1 MVLCAYHR
9 VYTVQE
15 FMEFAHTA
23 RLSGYD
29 IVINYIRGTE
39 AWEIWVDCLPEGL
52 PDGIQGHWYPRLA
65 PQP

>member
-39 AWEIWVDCLPEGL
+39 AWEI
-52 PDGIQGHWYPRLA
+52 
-65 PQP
+65 